1 MSVSNTI
8 MALDALTSLM
18 TVSVKVA
25 EIVSNAQRE
34 GRDVTDQELAIV
46 IDERKKAVQDAL
58 NTP

>member
-18 TVSVKVA
+18 AVTTKVA
-25 EIVSNAQRE
+25 EIVSRAQRE
-34 GRDVTDQELAIV
+34 GRDVSDAELAEV
-46 IDERKKAVQDAL
+46 VSERKTAVQDAL